1 MNFQPILA
9 ANPVIVVHI
18 ICGVTA
24 LIVGPIALDGKRR
37 GALHRAEG
45 YLWVFS
51 MLLLAGTSFFIEGLA
66 VFGRFGPIHL
76 PSLFAIWSIFEAMR
90 QIFLGNSALHRRIM
104 HNLYWYGLEIVGL
117 VNFLPGRVTN
127 RVFWGDPQANYG
139 FGVIAL
145 GIICLFMWHAYSCR
159 KPKTSLM

>member
-76 PSLFAIWSIFEAMR
+76 P
-90 QIFLGNSALHRRIM
+90 
-104 HNLYWYGLEIVGL
+104 
-117 VNFLPGRVTN
+117 
-127 RVFWGDPQANYG
+127 
-139 FGVIAL
+139 
-145 GIICLFMWHAYSCR
+145 
-159 KPKTSLM
+159 

>member
-1 MNFQPILA
+1 MNFQPILIA
-9 ANPVIVVHI
+9 DPVIVVHI

-24 LIVGPIALDGKRR
+24 LIVGPIALYGKRR
-37 GALHRAEG
+37 GALHRAVG

-51 MLLLAGTSFFIEGLA
+51 MLLLASTSFFIEGLA

-76 PSLFAIWSIFEAMR
+76 LSLFAIWSVFEVMR
-90 QIFLGNSALHRRIM
+90 QIYLGNSALHRRIM
-104 HNLYWYGLEIVGL
+104 HNLYWYGLAIAGL

-127 RVFWGDPQANYG
+127 RVFLGDSQANYG

-145 GIICLFMWHAYSCR
+145 GIICLFVWHAYSRR
-159 KPKTSLM
+159 KPKTSLL

>member
-1 MNFQPILA
+1 M
-9 ANPVIVVHI
+9 VHI

-24 LIVGPIALDGKRR
+24 LIVGPIALSGKRR
-37 GALHRAEG
+37 GALHRAVG

-51 MLLLAGTSFFIEGLA
+51 MLLLAGTSFFIEGLV

-76 PSLFAIWSIFEAMR
+76 PSLFAIWSIFEALR
-90 QIFLGNSALHRRIM
+90 QIYLGNSALHCRIM
-104 HNLYWYGLEIVGL
+104 HNLYWYGLVIAGL

-127 RVFWGDPQANYG
+127 RVFFGCPKENYG

-145 GIICLFMWHAYSCR
+145 GIICLFTWHAYSCR
-159 KPKTSLM
+159 KPKMSLL